1 MQRKRVILGVLIG
14 YLCHVVLVHFHWGSK
29 AKRCQTWDQLQC
41 FMISL
46 LATGDWQT
54 VCVELRWRS
63 YAWWRPVVPLSR
75 CAVARSWW
83 QCDVFSIYI
92 MGPTW
97 RFVRNPGY
105 AGRTELPE
113 NLKARNPDLDT
124 ELERCEMRWVRW
136 VMYDMYVLKS
146 SASHSSLLGTGS
158 RRCFVPW
165 RWSFPTWS
173 SFVGV
178 LGVFCSPKTSMW
190 TSQVKH
196 QMLEMLEKH
205 VSLGENMLMSEG
217 FIIARLLAHKFVWAL
232 DWQQRIRVNTPL
244 PMFAGDALLSVQ
256 GLWDSGLLSLFLPE
270 AFCKGF
276 LKSYSY
282 HIVAFVYSSLIMEET
297 FSAIVSQWYC
307 LVESTA
313 SVVCESQWLP
323 NLLPTFLGVS
333 MSSCSIA
340 PWRATNDVNA
350 LHWLE
355 CWGAVEQTDA
365 LWLGPSSSEI
375 FVETGTIMHH
385 AQPP

>member
-1 MQRKRVILGVLIG
+1 MQRKRVILGVLVG
-14 YLCHVVLVHFHWGSK
+14 YLCHLVLVHFHWGSK

-136 VMYDMYVLKS
+136 VMYDMYVLKC
-146 SASHSSLLGTGS
+146 SASHSSQLGTGS

-196 QMLEMLEKH
+196 QMLEMLEKTCFFRRKH
-205 VSLGENMLMSEG
+205 VDVGGLHHRSAVGPQVRLGLGLTAANPCQHSTADVCRWRSTLCPRTLG
-217 FIIARLLAHKFVWAL
+217 LWPAL
-232 DWQQRIRVNTPL
+232 VVFTWSFLQRI
-244 PMFAGDALLSVQ
+244 
-256 GLWDSGLLSLFLPE
+256 
-270 AFCKGF
+270 
-276 LKSYSY
+276 
-282 HIVAFVYSSLIMEET
+282 
-297 FSAIVSQWYC
+297 SQ
-307 LVESTA
+307 V
-313 SVVCESQWLP
+313 
-323 NLLPTFLGVS
+323 
-333 MSSCSIA
+333 I
-340 PWRATNDVNA
+340 
-350 LHWLE
+350 
-355 CWGAVEQTDA
+355 
-365 LWLGPSSSEI
+365 
-375 FVETGTIMHH
+375 
-385 AQPP
+385 